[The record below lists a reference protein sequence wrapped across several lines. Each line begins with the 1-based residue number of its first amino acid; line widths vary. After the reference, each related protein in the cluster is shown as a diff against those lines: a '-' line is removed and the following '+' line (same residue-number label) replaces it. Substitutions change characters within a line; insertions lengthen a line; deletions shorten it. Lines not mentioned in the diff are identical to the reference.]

1 MYKKRFAKWGFQ
13 KNSKRSMTSVP
24 HLMNNKQYK
33 RVSSKKHSPLLGL
46 ESLPMTPDL
55 DDHDESM
62 LSVLTSV
69 RTFSVAFYESVR
81 SRSGI
86 IPTDDLCPE
95 QPQEISFTCKLVIG
109 LLDRGYGDLAGRM
122 ARKTFLLLE
131 DMLKIEGP
139 AVLWNLLDLLNQM
152 LAARQ
157 ERLFEILLAHL
168 TALVDGQI
176 SRTHPLLVMLRRLRR
191 FVATLRSTTGTSG
204 GSVTGT
210 PSSLSSTSSPGGEDP
225 WRAVSMILE
234 QAWSLNAEVLFNN
247 FDGRLFHLYCRVHWD
262 LCSFTP
268 PVAIVDAAK
277 RWVKL
282 ISTRQVSG
290 AATYVGNFRA
300 PFNTISAQHEHTLCN
315 MFVPGTDPVLP
326 QWYDVL
332 RKRSLAALKS
342 YGNSVLSCGTAD
354 RNVLLRTMAG
364 LVAAESFEESPYMVD
379 WSSEPTN
386 TMNVPHSPVSHLAFM
401 LRTLIDLVPEEDSNT
416 LGIHL
421 NTVERARAIIALL
434 EYARGEISPQVLQE
448 MWLLADALLE
458 AGRYSEAVE
467 TRNSAIRRLDIYVQG
482 ISTPRPSRLV

>member
-1 MYKKRFAKWGFQ
+1 
-13 KNSKRSMTSVP
+13 MTSVL
-24 HLMNNKQYK
+24 HFMNSKQHN

-46 ESLPMTPDL
+46 KSLPMTPDL
-55 DDHDESM
+55 NDHDELM

-69 RTFSVAFYESVR
+69 RTVSAAFYESVR

-86 IPTDDLCPE
+86 FPTDDLCPE

-152 LAARQ
+152 LVARQ

-168 TALVDGQI
+168 IALVDGQI
-176 SRTHPLLVMLRRLRR
+176 SGTHPLLVMLRSLRR
-191 FVATLRSTTGTSG
+191 FVATIRSTTGTSD
-204 GSVTGT
+204 GSLTGT
-210 PSSLSSTSSPGGEDP
+210 PSSLSSISTPGCEDSR
-225 WRAVSMILE
+225 RAVSMILE
-234 QAWSLNAEVLFNN
+234 QAWSLNAEILLNN

-268 PVAIVDAAK
+268 PVAIVDVAK

-282 ISTRQVSG
+282 ISTQQVSG
-290 AATYVGNFRA
+290 AATCVGNFRD
-300 PFNTISAQHEHTLCN
+300 PFKTISAQQEHTLCN
-315 MFVPGTDPVLP
+315 MFVSGTDPVLP
-326 QWYDVL
+326 QRYDVL

-342 YGNSVLSCGTAD
+342 YGNSVLSSGTAD

-364 LVAAESFEESPYMVD
+364 LVAAG
-379 WSSEPTN
+379 WLSEPTN
-386 TMNVPHSPVSHLAFM
+386 TMTVPHSPVSHLAFM
-401 LRTLIDLVPEEDSNT
+401 LRTMVDLVPEADSNT

-448 MWLLADALLE
+448 MWLLADALFV

-467 TRNSAIRRLDIYVQG
+467 TRNSAIRRLEVYVQG
-482 ISTPRPSRLV
+482 ISTPCPSRIV